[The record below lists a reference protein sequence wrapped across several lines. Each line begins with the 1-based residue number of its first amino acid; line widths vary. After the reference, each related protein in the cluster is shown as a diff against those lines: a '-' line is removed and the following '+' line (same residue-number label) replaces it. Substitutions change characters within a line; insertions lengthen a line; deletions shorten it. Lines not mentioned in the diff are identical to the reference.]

1 VTAQTKRK
9 PPMPVNNPDRIGS
22 IVRVDYLI
30 DVFAQG
36 LVAKSD
42 VHSLSFRMKVMGVF
56 ANFTNADS

>member
-1 VTAQTKRK
+1 LVPANQAQTTYACEQ
-9 PPMPVNNPDRIGS
+9 PDRIGS